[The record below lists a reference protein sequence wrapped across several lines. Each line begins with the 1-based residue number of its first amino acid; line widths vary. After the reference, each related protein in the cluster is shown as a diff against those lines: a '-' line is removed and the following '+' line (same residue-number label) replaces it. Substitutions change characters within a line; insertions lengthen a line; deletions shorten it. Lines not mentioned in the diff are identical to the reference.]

1 MTDWIAQLEVLDAQP
16 LFPSEADATR
26 DATIGIDVDLKHVSR
41 PERRRMMH
49 MLNVANAAKALD
61 RLPDQGET
69 FHVVMRGNY
78 HGWDLVPA
86 VLRLAAPAT
95 IRELNIATLGFSASN
110 SSELIRLLDSGQ
122 VGRCSFI
129 CSVYYRSMKDGAPVY
144 DALAQAL
151 TSRGHQICAIR
162 SHCKIIAMEMDGGD
176 CYVIESS
183 ANLRSCRNLE
193 QFTMSNDRALLEFH
207 RGWQTTLGSGLPWA
221 GDAC

>member
-86 VLRLAAPAT
+86 VLALAAPAT
-95 IRELNIATLGFSASN
+95 ISELNVCTLGFSASN
-110 SSELIRLLDSGQ
+110 AHELVGLIDAGQ
-122 VGRCSFI
+122 IGRCSFI
-129 CSVYYRSMKDGAPVY
+129 CSVYYKSMTDGQPVF

-151 TSRGHQICAIR
+151 TSRGHTIAAIR
-162 SHCKIIAMEMDGGD
+162 CHAKILLMELSDGR
-176 CYVIESS
+176 CLVVESS
-183 ANLRSCRNLE
+183 ANLRSCRNIE
-193 QFTMSNDRALLEFH
+193 QFSMTHDEGLLAFH
-207 RGWQTTLGSGLPWA
+207 RQWMIGLLK
-221 GDAC
+221 DATP